1 MLVDLRHGAQMAVPA
16 MVIMVIVVI
25 VILMAVARLLLHPL
39 HVLDHSQGLSLGLRR
54 LQNRLHPLVGLA
66 AQIQKQVA
74 ALHLQD
80 IRRGGLIGVALRSR
94 RQQQLHLRQISGGS
108 PGKVIGR
115 EHRSHDVQLSV
126 LRLLDIGR
134 CASGQHCQHQKQDQ
148 TFLHSGFLAI

>member
-1 MLVDLRHGAQMAVPA
+1 

-39 HVLDHSQGLSLGLRR
+39 HVLLFQGVHAVDHSQGLSLGLRR

-115 EHRSHDVQLSV
+115 EHRSHDMQLSV
-126 LRLLDIGR
+126 LRLLDMGR